1 MRELLAMSKQVDK
14 FIDKLYGEIQRPK
27 VKDTLEHYHI
37 DFLVDCAIVKA
48 READRY
54 NIDIPKER

>member
-1 MRELLAMSKQVDK
+1 MSKQVDK

-27 VKDTLEHYHI
+27 VKNTLQHYHI